1 MSSILLKMAQRPAV
15 SVARDATVMAAIRL
29 MFQKRVGAAIVL
41 ERGRPAGIF
50 TERDVMAKVV
60 LNKLNPETT
69 PVSEVMTSPVIPI
82 HVDATVGDAL
92 RVMIDRHIRHLPIVD
107 SDAGV
112 LGMLSMRHLMRE
124 QIDRLEQQVGAL
136 ENYIGAEGIAG
147 G

>member
-1 MSSILLKMAQRPAV
+1 MPSILLKMAQKPAV
-15 SVARDATVMAAIRL
+15 SIARDATVMAAIRL
-29 MFQKRVGAAIVL
+29 MFEKRVGAAIVL

-69 PVSEVMTSPVIPI
+69 PVAEVMTSPVVPI
-82 HVDATVGDAL
+82 HVDASVSDAL

-107 SDAGV
+107 QDAAV

-124 QIDRLEQQVGAL
+124 RIDRLEQQVGAL
-136 ENYIGAEGIAG
+136 ENYIGIEGIAG